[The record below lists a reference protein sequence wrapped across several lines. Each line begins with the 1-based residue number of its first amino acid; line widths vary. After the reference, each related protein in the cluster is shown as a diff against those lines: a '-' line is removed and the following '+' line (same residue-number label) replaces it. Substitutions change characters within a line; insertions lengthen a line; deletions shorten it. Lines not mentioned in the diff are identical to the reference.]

1 MLNGHPVMIVGQS
14 GSKLLGVEMTHSKN
28 RGQSKN
34 VKFIHNPNP
43 SDKKDSYWEKWCI
56 ELKPEEVL
64 DYSIWKLSSVDEAK
78 LNEKLSTNSSM
89 KTYFQ

>member
-34 VKFIHNPNP
+34 VKFFHNPNP
-43 SDKKDSYWEKWCI
+43 FDKEDNYWEQRCI
-56 ELKPEEVL
+56 ELKPEKVL
-64 DYSIWKLSSVDEAK
+64 DYSIWKLSAADEAK
-78 LNEKLSTNSSM
+78 LNEKLSKNSSM
-89 KTYFQ
+89 MKYFQ